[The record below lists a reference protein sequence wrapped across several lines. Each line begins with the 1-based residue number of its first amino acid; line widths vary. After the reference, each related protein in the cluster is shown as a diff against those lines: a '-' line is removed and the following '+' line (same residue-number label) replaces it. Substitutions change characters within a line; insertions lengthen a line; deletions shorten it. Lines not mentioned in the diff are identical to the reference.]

1 MESDSVRAMG
11 DSTLVDLWIEGKFRA
26 INISRQAIETHLQLA
41 PEDAASMSET
51 DRREF
56 VRQHL
61 GLVVSAATALL
72 RSKPGAETIVIEAGE
87 LGGRPLGAAKERPP
101 EQPKSSDR
109 RKGDRRK
116 VNIGPPGGIERRGR

>member
-1 MESDSVRAMG
+1 MENDSVRAMG

-26 INISRQAIETHLQLA
+26 ITISRQAIESYLQLA
-41 PEDAASMSET
+41 PGDAAAMSET

-56 VRQHL
+56 VRLHL

-72 RSKPGAETIVIEAGE
+72 RSNPGAETIVIEAGQ
-87 LGGRPLGAAKERPP
+87 LGGKPQGVVAEPRSTG
-101 EQPKSSDR
+101 DR

-116 VNIGPPGGIERRGR
+116 VNLGPPGGIERRGR

>member
-26 INISRQAIETHLQLA
+26 ITISRQAIENYLQLA
-41 PEDAASMSET
+41 PVDAASMSET

-56 VRQHL
+56 VRLHL

-72 RSKPGAETIVIEAGE
+72 RSNPGAETIVVEAGQ
-87 LGGRPLGAAKERPP
+87 LGGKPQGAVAEKR
-101 EQPKSSDR
+101 STGDR

-116 VNIGPPGGIERRGR
+116 ANLGPPGGIERRGR

>member
-26 INISRQAIETHLQLA
+26 ITISRQAIESYLQLA
-41 PEDAASMSET
+41 PGDAASMSET

-56 VRQHL
+56 VRLHL
-61 GLVVSAATALL
+61 GLVVKAATALL
-72 RSKPGAETIVIEAGE
+72 HSNPGAETIVIEAGQ
-87 LGGRPLGAAKERPP
+87 LGGRSAPTEGERRNN
-101 EQPKSSDR
+101 DR

-116 VNIGPPGGIERRGR
+116 VNLGPPGGIERRGR